1 METLAYSL
9 LLAHLAT
16 LSPADQLQN
25 ICLSPYSLQSAFAL
39 VQEGAKGNTK
49 KEIEKTL
56 HTKNFVALPDAEV
69 MNEEDVIFD
78 QANSIWINAVNAPKI
93 KSSFLKTNAK
103 KYQAEVT
110 TLPFDAAAEQEI
122 NDWCSQKT
130 HGRIPHAIDQLNP
143 GNVMELINAIY
154 FKGYWVKDFNPRLTQ
169 KEDFYVTDDLTVQTS
184 MMHQTTHFLYGE
196 DELCQMVELPFRHS
210 YRSEQDEFA
219 LQIILPHEG
228 TTLLGLEQSL
238 AKGNQL
244 PELGVEKVRLA
255 LPKFELNYSA
265 DLIPTLNLMGMSLP
279 FSGKANF
286 SGISKAPLC
295 ISTVAQKTFFKV
307 DETGAEAAAVTEV
320 AMMLTSAMPRPEKI
334 FTMTVD
340 HPFLIRLVNNTQ
352 HTTLFVA
359 NINNPSL

>member
-1 METLAYSL
+1 METLVYSL

-16 LSPADQLQN
+16 LSPADQQQN

-39 VQEGAKGNTK
+39 VQEGAKGSTK

-56 HTKNFVALPDAEV
+56 RTKNFVALPDAEV
-69 MNEEDVIFD
+69 KDDGDVIFD
-78 QANSIWINAVNAPKI
+78 QANSIWINAINAPKI
-93 KSSFLKTNAK
+93 KASFLKTNAK

-110 TLPFDAAAEQEI
+110 TLPFDATAEKRI
-122 NDWCSQKT
+122 NDWCSDKT
-130 HGRIPHAIDQLNP
+130 HGRIPKAIDQLDP

-154 FKGYWVKDFNPRLTQ
+154 FKGDWVKDFNPRLTQ
-169 KEDFYVTDDLTVQTS
+169 KEDFYVTDDLTVQAD

-196 DELCQMVELPFRHS
+196 DEQCQMVELPFRHS

-219 LQIILPHEG
+219 LQVILPHEG
-228 TTLLGLEQSL
+228 TTLLGLEQML
-238 AKGNQL
+238 TEGYQL
-244 PELGVEKVRLA
+244 PELGVAKVRLA

-295 ISTVAQKTFFKV
+295 ISAVSQKTFFKV
-307 DETGAEAAAVTEV
+307 DEKGAEAAAVTEV

-334 FTMTVD
+334 FEMTVD
-340 HPFLIRLVNNTQ
+340 RPFLIRLVNNTR

-359 NINNPSL
+359 NINNPTR